1 MIEFTDNT
9 RAFDLLE
16 SAQMIGVVVPTLRK
30 YLREGKIHGEPINRK
45 IYINEAEIERF
56 KKERS
61 AKK

>member
-30 YLREGKIHGEPINRK
+30 YLREGKIHGQTVDRK
-45 IYINEAEIERF
+45 IYIDEVEIKRF
-56 KKERS
+56 KEERERR
-61 AKK
+61 